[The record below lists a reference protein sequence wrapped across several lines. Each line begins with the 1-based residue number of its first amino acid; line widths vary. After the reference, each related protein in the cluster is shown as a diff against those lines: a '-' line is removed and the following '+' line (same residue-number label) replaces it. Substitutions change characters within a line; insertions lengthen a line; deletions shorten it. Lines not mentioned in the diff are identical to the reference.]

1 LNYLPTGCPASIP
14 EPAARKTAMEKAR
27 LRLWD
32 NILEALDRVAAL
44 EHEIDLCDQLINE
57 AREMEALGIEK
68 VACK

>member
-1 LNYLPTGCPASIP
+1 
-14 EPAARKTAMEKAR
+14 MEKAR

>member
-1 LNYLPTGCPASIP
+1 MNYLPTGCPASIP